1 MSFKIVAQYLKD
13 VSFEI
18 PDAKTALLLE
28 KNIKN
33 YKFICDI
40 NSKKIKEKIIEVDV
54 NLKLLPINKKEDNVI
69 HVSLELAALIQVEEN
84 LKKEEL
90 EKIILVKV
98 PTDVYPNLRETLVV
112 LFRICG
118 CNKVNIDEKIDF
130 LKLYDLKKNQK

>member
-40 NSKKIKEKIIEVDV
+40 NSKKIKEKIIEVNV
-54 NLKLLPINKKEDNVI
+54 NLKLLPINEKEDNII

-84 LKKEEL
+84 LEKEEL

-112 LFRICG
+112 LFRKSG
-118 CNKVNIDEKIDF
+118 FNKVNIDEKIDF